1 MPEPWIKINQLT
13 RRYHQKTV
21 LHEINLEIFPK
32 EVLTI
37 LGPNG
42 AGKTTLLRILSTLE
56 KADSGKIL
64 YNFPGQK
71 PLTLSFPEKDHRRIS
86 DPLRPSLLYL
96 FQKPVVFSGSVL
108 DNLLF
113 SARFRHIPVDRTKIE
128 HVLEK
133 VGILPLLHQNARSLS
148 GGEVSRLALARAFLI
163 EPAVLFLDEPSA
175 NLDPLGMQM
184 LENLL
189 LDWIHKT
196 DMAIVLVTQDLFE
209 AKRISDRV
217 AFLLN
222 GSLIE
227 CHPKSTF
234 FSHPT
239 NNLTKQFIQG
249 SLPV

>member
-1 MPEPWIKINQLT
+1 MPDPWISIQHLSHHYENKPVLQSIQLDI
-13 RRYHQKTV
+13 Y
-21 LHEINLEIFPK
+21 PK

-56 KADSGKIL
+56 KPITGEVT
-64 YNFPGQK
+64 YRFPHQS
-71 PLTLSFPEKDHRRIS
+71 PITLSYPSKNQRIQI
-86 DPLRPSLLYL
+86 DQLRPSMLYL

-108 DNLLF
+108 DNLQY
-113 SARFRHIPVDRTKIE
+113 SARFRHILADRRQIE
-128 HVLEK
+128 EVLMQ
-133 VGILPLLHQNARSLS
+133 VGILPMLYQNARSLS
-148 GGEVSRLALARAFLI
+148 GGELSRLALARALLVQ
-163 EPAVLFLDEPSA
+163 PSVLFLDEPSA
-175 NLDPLGMQM
+175 NLDPPGMQM
-184 LENLL
+184 MENLL
-189 LDWIHKT
+189 QEWIQKT
-196 DMAIVLVTQDLFE
+196 TMTIVLVTQDLFE

-239 NNLTKQFIQG
+239 HPLTKQFIHG
-249 SLPV
+249 SIPV